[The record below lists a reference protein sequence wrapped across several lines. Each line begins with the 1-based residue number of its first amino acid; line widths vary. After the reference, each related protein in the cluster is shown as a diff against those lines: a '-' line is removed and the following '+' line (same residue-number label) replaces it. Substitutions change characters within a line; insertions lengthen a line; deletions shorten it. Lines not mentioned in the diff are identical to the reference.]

1 MADWLKHHVANLA
14 APDRYVYSV
23 DQWIAFFEEERR
35 LGRVKGPTV
44 MELTPD
50 LQMRF
55 RTWRAKAGVGGHRST
70 ATLLH

>member
-55 RTWRAKAGVGGHRST
+55 RTWRAKSGVGGHRST